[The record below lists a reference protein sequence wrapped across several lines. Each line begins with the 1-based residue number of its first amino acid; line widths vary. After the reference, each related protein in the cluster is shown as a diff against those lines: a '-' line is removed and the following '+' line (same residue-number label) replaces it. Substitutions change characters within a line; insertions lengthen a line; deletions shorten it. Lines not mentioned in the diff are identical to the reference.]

1 MPSGVALFGV
11 NRVKS
16 MRILTEVYRD
26 AVQTDEACRRS
37 VHQWLQQTPR
47 TAISAEVPGV
57 SDRKAGQVGDL
68 HVRMNRR
75 VDGKGE

>member
-1 MPSGVALFGV
+1 MQ
-11 NRVKS
+11 
-16 MRILTEVYRD
+16 ILTELYRD

-57 SDRKAGQVGDL
+57 SDRKAGQVGDF
-68 HVRMNRR
+68 HGRMNRSCWQR
-75 VDGKGE
+75 MN